1 MSNIFVTG
9 GTGFLSQHLIPKLQ
23 TLGHEVVTDWRYW
36 NDRYE
41 TIIHLASVT
50 HTKDIFDPKL
60 IEANFILTNEVFKRP
75 ERILYATSCSAR
87 HNTNPYASSK
97 LWSEYLGQKH
107 GKSLGL
113 RFFNLYGP
121 QNNKGIVKFLMD
133 AKDGQRIV
141 IRGPELV
148 RDYLFISDA
157 VDEIIANL
165 PSYINKNRRVQK
177 LMVSVPMYNVGV
189 IDVGSGIPT
198 ETMDLVN
205 LYQKL
210 SGKSFIIDVEEAGP
224 NEPKEM
230 VAEYAVP
237 NFITLEEGLTK
248 LISNVY

>member
-1 MSNIFVTG
+1 MSKIFVTG

-36 NDRYE
+36 DDRYD

-60 IEANFILTNEVFKRP
+60 IEANYVLTNEVFKRP
-75 ERILYATSCSAR
+75 ERILYASSCSAR
-87 HNTNPYASSK
+87 HNTNPYAASK
-97 LWSEYLGQKH
+97 LWSEYLGERH
-107 GKSLGL
+107 GNALGF

-121 QNNKGIVKFLMD
+121 KNNKGIVKFLME

-141 IRGPELV
+141 IRGPEII
-148 RDYLFISDA
+148 RDYIFIDDV
-157 VDEIIANL
+157 VDEIIQHL
-165 PSYINKNRRVQK
+165 PWIHTVYTNKRQKGFINDLKNR
-177 LMVSVPMYNVGV
+177 GV
-189 IDVGSGIPT
+189 LDVGTGRAT

-210 SGKSFIIDVEEAGP
+210 SGKSFIIDVEDAGP

-237 NFITLEEGLTK
+237 NFITLEQGLTK
-248 LISNVY
+248 LINNA